1 MWRITAALPD
11 RLAWFVPAAQAV
23 FMVGVAGAVLCTL
36 VVCWLGWRRRSP
48 WPPVV
53 AAALAVAVAVPVG
66 VVTTQAGS
74 GGSGNTRDTG
84 DTLRVM
90 ALNTYFNG
98 ADDASIVAQTRRLD
112 PDVLI
117 LSETAPDE
125 VAAVERGTGLV
136 ATAPVRDTGGAS
148 GTAVLVRQDAAT
160 SAGTVTA
167 DRGLTGHQT
176 PSVQLV
182 GQMSTEVVGV
192 HTRPPAYSDLIGG
205 WSRDLGTLREEF
217 AGSESPVV
225 LAGDFNATVAH
236 PEFRD
241 LLDTAGLTDCGGGL
255 TAPTWPDRFPLV
267 RIDHILVRDGTCTDG
282 GTVQV
287 DGTDHRGVWAD
298 VTF

>member
-53 AAALAVAVAVPVG
+53 AAALAVAVVVPVG

-74 GGSGNTRDTG
+74 GGSGNTGDTG

-167 DRGLTGHQT
+167 DLGLTGHQT

-255 TAPTWPDRFPLV
+255 TAPTWPHRFPLV
-267 RIDHILVRDGTCTDG
+267 RIDHILVRDATCTDG

>member
-112 PDVLI
+112 PD
-117 LSETAPDE
+117 
-125 VAAVERGTGLV
+125 
-136 ATAPVRDTGGAS
+136 
-148 GTAVLVRQDAAT
+148 
-160 SAGTVTA
+160 
-167 DRGLTGHQT
+167 
-176 PSVQLV
+176 
-182 GQMSTEVVGV
+182 
-192 HTRPPAYSDLIGG
+192 
-205 WSRDLGTLREEF
+205 
-217 AGSESPVV
+217 
-225 LAGDFNATVAH
+225 
-236 PEFRD
+236 
-241 LLDTAGLTDCGGGL
+241 
-255 TAPTWPDRFPLV
+255 
-267 RIDHILVRDGTCTDG
+267 
-282 GTVQV
+282 
-287 DGTDHRGVWAD
+287 
-298 VTF
+298 

>member
-1 MWRITAALPD
+1 ML
-11 RLAWFVPAAQAV
+11 
-23 FMVGVAGAVLCTL
+23 GVAGAVLCAL

-53 AAALAVAVAVPVG
+53 AVALTVAVVVPVG

-74 GGSGNTRDTG
+74 GSSGGAEASADTG
-84 DTLRVM
+84 DTGNTLRVM
-90 ALNTYFNG
+90 ALNTFFNG
-98 ADDASIVAQTRRLD
+98 ADNASIVTQARRLD

-125 VAAVERGTGLV
+125 VAAVERGTGFV

-148 GTAVLVRQDAAT
+148 GTAVLIRQDAAT
-160 SAGTVTA
+160 SDASVTDVIA

-176 PSVQLV
+176 PSVRLA
-182 GQMSTEVVGV
+182 GPSGTEVVGV

-205 WSRDLGTLREEF
+205 WSRDLETLREEF

-241 LLDTAGLTDCGGGL
+241 LLDAAGLTDCGGGL

-282 GTVQV
+282 GTVRV

-298 VTF
+298 VTFAAS

>member
-53 AAALAVAVAVPVG
+53 AAALAVAVVVPVG

-74 GGSGNTRDTG
+74 GGSGNTGDTG

-167 DRGLTGHQT
+167 DLGLTGHQT

>member
-1 MWRITAALPD
+1 
-11 RLAWFVPAAQAV
+11 
-23 FMVGVAGAVLCTL
+23 MVGVAGAVLCTL

-53 AAALAVAVAVPVG
+53 AAALAVAVVVPVG

-255 TAPTWPDRFPLV
+255 TAPTWPHRFPLV